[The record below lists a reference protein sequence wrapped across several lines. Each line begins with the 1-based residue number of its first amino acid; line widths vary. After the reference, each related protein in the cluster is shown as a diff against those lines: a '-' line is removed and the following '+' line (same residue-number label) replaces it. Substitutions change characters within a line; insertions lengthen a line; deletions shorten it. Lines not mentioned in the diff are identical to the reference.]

1 MLTFTTSET
10 HPLEIQVKLRRP
22 ALYLDSCVISDLA
35 GTQKGERLR
44 KLICGTGTLYI
55 SWAHLVEVF
64 RIGQGPTFERISA
77 YLKAFGPHF
86 IIIDSDTNAVAR
98 REREWKWGRQNPAI
112 DEEFLRRLPGYW
124 DGKTEMSLGIL
135 LDGMGKEDG
144 VFEGIKQLH
153 SRYKFNLKRLFDE
166 QRRRYGTDKQRKRI
180 LNRADYSAMSAHLL
194 ATRIQLE
201 LLRETVRTHETF
213 NESDA
218 LDFSHAVIGI
228 AYCDY
233 AVLDKKWARR
243 CRKVDLPRAAATVY
257 DGTEIDRLLA
267 ACENWKA

>member
-44 KLICGTGTLYI
+44 KLICGTGTLHI
-55 SWAHLVEVF
+55 VGAPGGGVRDWA
-64 RIGQGPTFERISA
+64 GS
-77 YLKAFGPHF
+77 YL
-86 IIIDSDTNAVAR
+86 
-98 REREWKWGRQNPAI
+98 
-112 DEEFLRRLPGYW
+112 
-124 DGKTEMSLGIL
+124 
-135 LDGMGKEDG
+135 
-144 VFEGIKQLH
+144 
-153 SRYKFNLKRLFDE
+153 
-166 QRRRYGTDKQRKRI
+166 
-180 LNRADYSAMSAHLL
+180 RADYSAMSAHLL